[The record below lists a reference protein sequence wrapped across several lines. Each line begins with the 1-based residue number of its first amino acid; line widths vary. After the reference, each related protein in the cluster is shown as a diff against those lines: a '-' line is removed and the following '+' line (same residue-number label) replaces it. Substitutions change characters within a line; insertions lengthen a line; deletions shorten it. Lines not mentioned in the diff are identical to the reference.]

1 MSSPGTP
8 PSTSSPGSPGAAS
21 APVSG
26 FLSLT
31 GPSIGRADRVVAVR
45 VCETSAQTI
54 ATVSVIP

>member
-8 PSTSSPGSPGAAS
+8 ARTSSPGSPGGAS

-26 FLSLT
+26 FLSTT
-31 GPSIGRADRVVAVR
+31 GRPSIGGPIVSLRYGS
-45 VCETSAQTI
+45 ETSAQTI